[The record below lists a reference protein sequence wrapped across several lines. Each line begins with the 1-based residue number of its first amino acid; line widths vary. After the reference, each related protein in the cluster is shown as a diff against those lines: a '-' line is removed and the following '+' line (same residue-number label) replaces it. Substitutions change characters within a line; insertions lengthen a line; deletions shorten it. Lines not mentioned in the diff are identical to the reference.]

1 MWVEFKGAR
10 KGAKALLDT
19 GAGISLLPKRIFDA
33 VRKQQRARLRPTDR
47 NIRAVNGK
55 AIECFGQAQVQL
67 SIEGHEFKHKFYI
80 CQDDVSVL
88 LGRDFMKDANV
99 SMEPARNRIKI
110 QGKRVTA
117 YDMRGMKV
125 RNTVNLISTTTL
137 KPGQE
142 RQVWAKLKG
151 KGQPNDMVCVVEPSR
166 TLFARTGAL
175 AGRLCTK
182 PTNGKCAVRILNP
195 TEEHITLYK
204 NVTVG
209 VVQPAFETVNYVED
223 EEQGVEADDE
233 ASDSD
238 DLPDTAPAQDS
249 GRKVEIPARVLQ
261 DPEALKRY
269 LKALQRQER
278 DRKRVENDVQ
288 TPTQLPQHV
297 VDLYERSIKQVP
309 KQYHDK
315 IHEIIA
321 KNSRVFAKDAHDMGR
336 TTWVKHDVDTGDHS
350 PVRQRP
356 RRLRHDQ
363 KDEIQKQIKNLQ
375 ESGLIRP
382 SESEWASNVV
392 LVKKKD
398 GSWRMC
404 IDYRDLN
411 MKTLNPDSYMLPRID
426 DTLDAL
432 SRAKYFC
439 TLDILQGYHNVE
451 LTERAKQKTAFHA
464 PYCNPS
470 HWEYVYMPFGLIRA
484 PRTFQRL
491 MDRVLQG
498 LEHKI
503 ALAYLDDIIVYGST
517 VNEVLDN
524 LNVVLGRIG
533 DSGVKLKAKKC
544 FLFQRETNYL
554 GHVISSEGVKCDPAK
569 IEAVKQWHPMKTTRQ
584 VKSFLGMVC
593 YYNKFIKN
601 YAEVSRPLY
610 DLLVKNRKFVW
621 GEAQQEAF
629 EKLKQALISAPIL
642 AYPSSKGR
650 YILDTDASN
659 FAYGAVL
666 SQLQEDENGVEQ
678 ERVIAYYSKT
688 LNQAEQ
694 RYCARRRELLAIQR
708 SVKHFDVYLR
718 GPEFTIRTDHASLQY
733 IKTLT
738 DVTDQ
743 MFRWIMLLE
752 QYSYK
757 IEVRAGVDHANA
769 DTLSR
774 IPCNGKIC
782 ICERVEEFEKRAKT
796 KVEMVYAQYLDTHTL
811 PETNVFAIKFMPHWR
826 NEVIAKYQSE
836 DPDLKT
842 LYYAKYDDKER
853 PKWNDYSGESP
864 TSKAYFHE
872 WKRIYIWKDVLYRR
886 WENGDG
892 SITRMQLIVPRAL
905 QQTICREVHDGRAAA
920 HLGKKKVLR
929 LLNKYFYWYKMDRD
943 VGWWIRTCEVCQ
955 RRKRPNK
962 EPRAP
967 MTKYVSGFPNERVAM
982 DVVGPTKESKNGN
995 RYVLC
1000 ITDHFS
1006 KYTKAI
1012 PMPDQVATRVA
1023 KIFAQE
1029 WVYMWGEPLSLHTD
1043 RGSNFESDLLA
1054 EMCRWLQISKTRTTA
1069 YHPQG
1074 NAQVERYNQT
1084 VVDIVS
1090 KLTNKDTYD
1099 DWDEQVPIA
1108 VSAYNATEHATTGY
1122 TPNRLM
1128 FGREVMHNFDKMLP
1142 ESADPEELKT
1152 WDQFV
1157 QAMDERTRR
1166 AFEVA
1171 RETIGRNVLLQ
1182 KKYYDRKANLIHYEI
1197 GDAIMIK
1204 DHRLYEAGTKKF
1216 ADRYVGPFYVLDVLS
1231 DVNFRVARTADDK
1244 PQIIHHDRM
1253 KKIDQREKQDIE
1265 WVFKA
1270 SRELER
1276 KKAKQGDFGEAM
1288 AAVMDRLTKLE
1299 GNNKYAKRKYTRRE
1313 QPQTAPQQE
1322 PQPQEPEVARKRGR
1336 PRRPTKKPAK
1346 REQKEEHIKELNRK
1360 DQEEKQ
1366 QQDQPKNTDKPKTS
1380 VAQPREGERR
1390 SARLREK
1397 RGRD

>member
-1 MWVEFKGAR
+1 MISTNDDGMGICVWVDFTGTRE
-10 KGAKALLDT
+10 GAKALLDT
-19 GAGISLLPKRIFDA
+19 GAGISILPKRIYDVIA
-33 VRKQQRARLRPTDR
+33 TQKRIKLRTSDIKVKGANDKSIQCYGMAWVEVEIEAQQ
-47 NIRAVNGK
+47 
-55 AIECFGQAQVQL
+55 
-67 SIEGHEFKHKFYI
+67 FKHKFYV
-80 CQDDVSVL
+80 CQDNVNVL
-88 LGRDFMKDANV
+88 LGRDFMKKAKIAL
-99 SMEPARNRIKI
+99 EPAKNKIKVN
-110 QGKRVTA
+110 GKRVVA
-117 YDMRGMKV
+117 YDMKGMKI
-125 RNTVNLISTTTL
+125 RNTVNLIHTMTL

-151 KGQPNDMVCVVEPSR
+151 KGKPNEMVCVVEPSK

-182 PTNGKCAVRILNP
+182 PEDGKCAVRILNP

-204 NVTVG
+204 NMTVG
-209 VVQPAFETVNYVED
+209 ILQPAEETVNYVED
-223 EEQGVEADDE
+223 EPLQPEADDE
-233 ASDSD
+233 ASESD

-249 GRKVEIPARVLQ
+249 GRTVEIPARVLH
-261 DPEALKRY
+261 DKEATQRY
-269 LKALQRQER
+269 LRALRRKEL
-278 DRKRVENDVQ
+278 DRKRTEDKSEV
-288 TPTQLPQHV
+288 PKKLPQHV
-297 VDLYERSIKQVP
+297 LDLYERSIKQVP
-309 KQYHDK
+309 KDYHKK
-315 IHEIIA
+315 IHEVIA
-321 KNSRVFAKDAHDMGR
+321 RNAKVFARDAHDMGK

-451 LTERAKQKTAFHA
+451 LTERAKPKTAFHA

-517 VNEVLDN
+517 VDEVLDN

-569 IEAVKQWHPMKTTRQ
+569 IQAVKEWHPMKTTRQ

-593 YYNKFIKN
+593 YYNKFIKD

-621 GEAQQEAF
+621 EEAQQQAF
-629 EKLKQALISAPIL
+629 EKLKNALISAPIL
-642 AYPSSKGR
+642 AYPSANGR

-666 SQLQEDENGVEQ
+666 SQLQEDENGIEQ

-733 IKTLT
+733 IKSLT

-774 IPCNGKIC
+774 FPCNGKIC
-782 ICERVEEFEKRAKT
+782 ICDQVEEFEKRAKT
-796 KVEMVYAQYLDTHTL
+796 KVGVIIGERHQL
-811 PETNVFAIKFMPHWR
+811 PETHVFAIKFMPHWQKD
-826 NEVIAKYQSE
+826 VIAKYQRE
-836 DPDLKT
+836 DPELKKI
-842 LYYAKYDDKER
+842 YEAKFNWKER
-853 PKWNDYSGESP
+853 PDWNFYSGESP
-864 TSKAYFHE
+864 TCKAYFLE
-872 WKRIYIWKDVLYRR
+872 WKRIEMWREVLYRR

-892 SITRMQLIVPRAL
+892 SETRLQLIVPRAL
-905 QQTICREVHDGRAAA
+905 QQTICREIHDGRTAS

-929 LLNKYFYWYKMDRD
+929 LINKHFYWYKMDRD

-955 RRKRPNK
+955 KRKRPVK

-967 MTKYVSGFPNERVAM
+967 MTKYISGFPNERVAM
-982 DVVGPTKESKNGN
+982 DVVGPAKTSKSGN
-995 RYVLC
+995 KYVLC

-1006 KYTKAI
+1006 KYSKAI
-1012 PMPDQVATRVA
+1012 PMPDQVSERVA
-1023 KIFAQE
+1023 KIFVQE
-1029 WVYMWGEPLSLHTD
+1029 WIYMWGEPLSLHTD
-1043 RGSNFESDLLA
+1043 RGANFESELLA
-1054 EMCRWLQISKTRTTA
+1054 EVCRHLRISKTRTTA

-1084 VVDIVS
+1084 VVDIIA
-1090 KLTNKDTYD
+1090 KLTNQETFD

-1108 VSAYNATEHATTGY
+1108 VSAYNATEHATTGF

-1152 WDQFV
+1152 WDEFV

-1166 AFEVA
+1166 CFPSGA
-1171 RETIGRNVLLQ
+1171 RN
-1182 KKYYDRKANLIHYEI
+1182 
-1197 GDAIMIK
+1197 
-1204 DHRLYEAGTKKF
+1204 HR
-1216 ADRYVGPFYVLDVLS
+1216 
-1231 DVNFRVARTADDK
+1231 
-1244 PQIIHHDRM
+1244 
-1253 KKIDQREKQDIE
+1253 
-1265 WVFKA
+1265 
-1270 SRELER
+1270 
-1276 KKAKQGDFGEAM
+1276 
-1288 AAVMDRLTKLE
+1288 
-1299 GNNKYAKRKYTRRE
+1299 
-1313 QPQTAPQQE
+1313 QE
-1322 PQPQEPEVARKRGR
+1322 CT
-1336 PRRPTKKPAK
+1336 PTK
-1346 REQKEEHIKELNRK
+1346 EI
-1360 DQEEKQ
+1360 
-1366 QQDQPKNTDKPKTS
+1366 
-1380 VAQPREGERR
+1380 
-1390 SARLREK
+1390 LR
-1397 RGRD
+1397 

>member
-1 MWVEFKGAR
+1 MEFDGSKKGAR
-10 KGAKALLDT
+10 GLLDT
-19 GAGISLLPKRIFDA
+19 GAGISLLPKQIFDSI
-33 VRKQQRARLRPTDR
+33 RKPQRARLKPSDR
-47 NIRAVNGK
+47 KIKGANSK
-55 AIECFGQAQVQL
+55 SIECFGQADVKL
-67 SIEGHEFKHKFYI
+67 TIEGHQFKHRFYV
-80 CQDDVSVL
+80 CQDNVSVL
-88 LGRDFMKDANV
+88 LGRDFMKDANITL
-99 SMEPARNRIKI
+99 EPARNKIKI
-110 QGKRVTA
+110 KGKRVTA
-117 YDMRGMKV
+117 YDMRGMKIS
-125 RNTVNLISTTTL
+125 NTVNLITTTTL
-137 KPGQE
+137 QPGQE

-151 KGQPNDMVCVVEPSR
+151 KGRPDDMVCVMEPSR

-182 PTNGKCAVRILNP
+182 PRNGKCAVRILNP

-204 NVTVG
+204 NMTVG
-209 VVQPAFETVNYVED
+209 VLQPALETVRYVED
-223 EEQGVEADDE
+223 EGLQRDADDE
-233 ASDSD
+233 ASESD
-238 DLPDTAPAQDS
+238 DLPDTAPARDS

-261 DPEALKRY
+261 DKEALRRY
-269 LKALQRQER
+269 LKALQREER
-278 DRKRVENDVQ
+278 DRKRVETSADVA
-288 TPTQLPQHV
+288 TKLPEHV
-297 VDLYERSIKQVP
+297 MDLYERSIRQVP
-309 KQYHDK
+309 KRYHDK
-315 IHEIIA
+315 IHEAIA
-321 KNSRVFAKDAHDMGR
+321 RNARVFAKDAHDMGK
-336 TTWVKHDVDTGDHS
+336 TTWVKHDVDTGSYS

-363 KDEIQKQIKNLQ
+363 KEEIQKQIKNLQ

-398 GSWRMC
+398 GAWRMC

-451 LTERAKQKTAFHA
+451 LTERAKPKTAFHA

-470 HWEYVYMPFGLIRA
+470 HWEYVYMPFGLIHA

-491 MDRVLQG
+491 MDRVLHG

-503 ALAYLDDIIVYGST
+503 ALSYLDDIIVYGSS
-517 VNEVLDN
+517 VDEVLDN

-533 DSGVKLKAKKC
+533 ESGIKLKAKKC
-544 FLFQRETNYL
+544 FLFQRETTYL

-569 IEAVKQWHPMKTTRQ
+569 IQAVKEWHPMKTTRQ

-593 YYNKFIKN
+593 YYNKFIRD
-601 YAEVSRPLY
+601 YAAVSRPLY
-610 DLLVKNRKFVW
+610 DLLVKNRRFVW
-621 GEAQQEAF
+621 GDEQQQAF

-642 AYPSSKGR
+642 AYPSSTGR

-666 SQLQEDENGVEQ
+666 SQLQKGEDGVEQ

-718 GPEFTIRTDHASLQY
+718 GPEFTIRTEHASLQY

-782 ICERVEEFEKRAKT
+782 ICEQVEEYEKRAKT
-796 KVEMVYAQYLDTHTL
+796 KVGTVYAEYLATHTL
-811 PETNVFAIKFMPHWR
+811 PETNIYAIKFMPHWS
-826 NEVIAKYQSE
+826 NELIAKYQSE
-836 DPDLKT
+836 DAELKT
-842 LYYAKYDDKER
+842 LYFAKYNDEER
-853 PKWNDYSGESP
+853 PAWNDYSGDSP
-864 TSKAYFHE
+864 TTKAYMHE
-872 WKRIYIWKDVLYRR
+872 WKRIYMWRDVLYRK
-886 WENGDG
+886 WESGDG
-892 SITRMQLIVPRAL
+892 ATTRMQLIVPRAL
-905 QQTICREVHDGRAAA
+905 QQTMCREVHDGRTAS
-920 HLGKKKVLR
+920 HLGKKVLR

-943 VGWWIRTCEVCQ
+943 VAWWIRTCEVCQ
-955 RRKRPNK
+955 KRKRPNK

-967 MTKYVSGFPNERVAM
+967 MTKFVSGFPNERVAM
-982 DVVGPTKESKNGN
+982 DIVGPAKASLNGN

-1012 PMPDQVATRVA
+1012 PMPDQVAERVA
-1023 KIFAQE
+1023 KIFVQE
-1029 WVYMWGEPLSLHTD
+1029 WVYCWGEPMSLHTD
-1043 RGSNFESDLLA
+1043 RGANFESDLLA
-1054 EMCRWLQISKTRTTA
+1054 EVCRWLRISKTRTTA

-1084 VVDIVS
+1084 VIDMVS
-1090 KLTNKDTYD
+1090 KLTNKETYD
-1099 DWDEQVPIA
+1099 DWDEQIPIA
-1108 VSAYNATEHATTGY
+1108 VSAYNATEHATTGF

-1152 WDQFV
+1152 WDHFV
-1157 QAMDERTRR
+1157 QAMDEKTRR

-1171 RETIGRNVLLQ
+1171 RETILRNVLLQ
-1182 KKYYDRKANLIHYEI
+1182 KKYYDRAANLIKYEV
-1197 GDAIMIK
+1197 GDATMIR
-1204 DHRLYEAGTKKF
+1204 DHRKYEAGTKKF
-1216 ADRYVGPFYVLDVLS
+1216 ADRYVGPFYVLDILS
-1231 DVNFRVARTADDK
+1231 DVNFRVARTATDE

-1253 KKIDQREKQDIE
+1253 KKIEQRDKQDIE
-1265 WVFKA
+1265 WVLKA
-1270 SRELER
+1270 SRTLQR
-1276 KKAKQGDFGEAM
+1276 KHAKQANYDETM
-1288 AAVMDRLTKLE
+1288 THVLDRLTKLE
-1299 GNNKYAKRKYTRRE
+1299 NSNRYLKRKYNRRE
-1313 QPQTAPQQE
+1313 ARPQQE
-1322 PQPQEPEVARKRGR
+1322 ERVEAEQPVRRGPGR
-1336 PRRPTKKPAK
+1336 PRKKKPKPAK
-1346 REQKEEHIKELNRK
+1346 RVKKIEHLKELSVQDKQKELKHIKQAK
-1360 DQEEKQ
+1360 VKQE
-1366 QQDQPKNTDKPKTS
+1366 
-1380 VAQPREGERR
+1380 PRVVERR
-1390 SARLREK
+1390 SERLRQK
-1397 RGRD
+1397 REQK